1 MALKQVV
8 IDPGGLRN
16 VGQNQGQHRE
26 RDKITPPAQGLCMKR
41 WCFSWRTKKFRL
53 RLKVTALVII
63 RCQID
68 KITPLQNGKMSE
80 PYRKQDTK
88 TSYLPLR
95 NAKLHSL

>member
-1 MALKQVV
+1 MHETVV
-8 IDPGGLRN
+8 LFVAD
-16 VGQNQGQHRE
+16 
-26 RDKITPPAQGLCMKR
+26 
-41 WCFSWRTKKFRL
+41 KKFRL

-63 RCQID
+63 RCRID

-88 TSYLPLR
+88 TSYLPPR